1 MVTLFLLFW
10 GISRHSSTVAV
21 PVCIPTSSEWGF
33 PFLHNL
39 SKLVICLV
47 DNNIGFW
54 YISMLIDVSLW
65 TFGYFWFF
73 LLFLTAVR
81 NILGYVILFTCVR
94 ENSKPREFLGIGVK
108 GSSTLLH
115 NAKLFSKVLNTKF
128 PLADCESS
136 HFIKRIIHFYREEK
150 GGRETSMYERNIN
163 VREKHWSVNS
173 RTCPWPARDWT
184 RNPGM
189 CPDQELNW
197 RPFVLQDDAQPT
209 EPHQSGMRVPI
220 LPYPY
225 KHWYCQTFNFNFL
238 KRFYLPLE

>member
-136 HFIKRIIHFYREEK
+136 HFVKRIIHFYREEQ
-150 GGRETSMYERNIN
+150 GGRETSMYERNIDQLTLEPAPDRPGTDPETQACALTKN
-163 VREKHWSVNS
+163 WTGDLLFCRMMPNQLNHTSQAWEFPFCHILTNIDIVR
-173 RTCPWPARDWT
+173 
-184 RNPGM
+184 
-189 CPDQELNW
+189 L
-197 RPFVLQDDAQPT
+197 L
-209 EPHQSGMRVPI
+209 I
-220 LPYPY
+220 LI
-225 KHWYCQTFNFNFL
+225 F
-238 KRFYLPLE
+238 